1 MRILRILA
9 PTLFFIGVFTG
20 ASTGAQQTPST
31 PNQPAT
37 PAAAVPSTFT
47 KVKVRFSK
55 PDDRRMIDKDVDL
68 TFDDKESRLITR
80 GEHNPININ
89 YGDVQ
94 KVVFDVSRH
103 MRGGGM
109 SQVVGGLVGAAMAA
123 QRVND
128 YWMYIEYKDK
138 DGKVKP
144 YLMEIDKENATAA
157 IQKAQTAFGDKVLV
171 TAFTELASDIEKNT
185 LKDLQSKH
193 EMDPDKKNHPLP
205 ELKADKALV
214 VVVCPSLAARYAGKG
229 IQFKFHANDKVVAVN
244 KWGTY
249 SFVYL
254 DPGEY
259 TLVSQTENAS
269 ALKINLEAGKD
280 YYFLQNTF
288 MGNWKAKTGLSRH
301 AKELVMYEM
310 DGAYFS
316 DWKRK

>member
-1 MRILRILA
+1 MRALRIAGTLLA
-9 PTLFFIGVFTG
+9 LAVVC
-20 ASTGAQQTPST
+20 SAQQ
-31 PNQPAT
+31 AT
-37 PAAAVPSTFT
+37 FN

-68 TFDDKESRLITR
+68 TFDDTAKQIITR
-80 GEHNPININ
+80 GEHKPITVK
-89 YGDVQ
+89 YDDVQ

-103 MRGGGM
+103 MRGGAM

-128 YWMYIEYKDK
+128 YWMYIEYRDK
-138 DGKVKP
+138 DGKTVP
-144 YLMEIDKENATAA
+144 YLMEIDKDNADTV
-157 IQKAQTAFGDKVLV
+157 IKKAQAAFGDRVSV
-171 TAFTELASDIEKNT
+171 TAFTEIAADIEKNT

-205 ELKADKALV
+205 ELKPDKALV
-214 VVVCPSLAARYAGKG
+214 VVACPSLAARYSGKG
-229 IQFKFHANDKVVAVN
+229 IQFKFHANDQVVWVN

-249 SFVYL
+249 GFVYL

-259 TLVSQTENAS
+259 QLTSQTENAS
-269 ALKINLEAGKD
+269 ALKIKLEAGKD

-301 AKELVMYEM
+301 AKELVMYEI
-310 DGAYFS
+310 DGAYYS

>member
-1 MRILRILA
+1 MRILRALA
-9 PTLFFIGVFTG
+9 PLLVLTLVC
-20 ASTGAQQTPST
+20 AAQPT
-31 PNQPAT
+31 
-37 PAAAVPSTFT
+37 TFP

-55 PDDRRMIDKDVDL
+55 PADRRMVDKDVDL
-68 TFDDKESRLITR
+68 TFDDAGNRLTTR
-80 GEHNPININ
+80 GEHQPLSVA

-103 MRGGGM
+103 MRGGAM

-128 YWMYIEYKDK
+128 YWMYVEYKDK
-138 DGKVKP
+138 DGKTVP
-144 YLMEIDKENATAA
+144 YLMEIDKADADTVIKKSQAL
-157 IQKAQTAFGDKVLV
+157 FGDRVTI
-171 TAFTELASDIEKNT
+171 TAFTELATDIEKNT

-193 EMDPDKKNHPLP
+193 EMDPNKKDHPTP

-229 IQFKFHANDKVVAVN
+229 IQFKFHANDKVVAIN

-269 ALKINLEAGKD
+269 ALKIKLEAGKD

-288 MGNWKAKTGLSRH
+288 MGTWKAKTGLSRN
-301 AKELVMYEM
+301 AKELVTYEM
-310 DGAYFS
+310 EGAYYS

>member
-1 MRILRILA
+1 MRLA
-9 PTLFFIGVFTG
+9 AVLFLLVFPF
-20 ASTGAQQTPST
+20 SVDAQQPT
-31 PNQPAT
+31 
-37 PAAAVPSTFT
+37 AASPSTFN

-55 PDDRRMIDKDVDL
+55 PDDRRMVDKDVDL
-68 TFDDKESRLITR
+68 SFNDSAKTLTTQ
-80 GEHNPININ
+80 GEHNPISVG

-103 MRGGGM
+103 MRGGAM
-109 SQVVGGLVGAAMAA
+109 SQVVGGLVGVAMAA

-128 YWMYIEYKDK
+128 YWMYVEYRDK
-138 DGKVKP
+138 DGKNKA
-144 YLMEIDKENATAA
+144 YLMELDKEDSYDV
-157 IQKAQTAFGDKVLV
+157 IQKAQAVFGDRVSV
-171 TAFTELASDIEKNT
+171 TAFPENAMEIEKST

-193 EMDPDKKNHPLP
+193 QMEPNKKDHPMP
-205 ELKADKALV
+205 ELKDGKALV
-214 VVVCPSLAARYAGKG
+214 VVACPSLAARYAGKG
-229 IQFKFHANDKVVAVN
+229 IQFKFHANDEVVAIN

-269 ALKINLEAGKD
+269 AIKMTLEAGKE

-288 MGNWKAKTGLSRH
+288 MGTWKAKTGLSRN
-301 AKELVMYEM
+301 AKDLVMYEIE
-310 DGAYFS
+310 GAYYS